1 MRLKD
6 CCFIV
11 EEDVGVVDGDGE
23 TRSSRSG
30 EVYLCSS
37 VVFEFV
43 IRALIFDDKGERVL
57 SIPVTFDNKGD
68 SIVTKTGTPTLEH
81 HVPIEKL
88 FESQSSRLIGITIL
102 KRVMCGTCVRASCR
116 SVFEREARELHW
128 SMA

>member
-11 EEDVGVVDGDGE
+11 EEEEEEDVGVVDGDGE

-57 SIPVTFDNKGD
+57 SIPVTFDNKGSD
-68 SIVTKTGTPTLEH
+68 IV
-81 HVPIEKL
+81 
-88 FESQSSRLIGITIL
+88 IL
-102 KRVMCGTCVRASCR
+102 VV
-116 SVFEREARELHW
+116 VFEGLDCDKNWNTNARTPRTN
-128 SMA
+128 